1 MFIHVDPNSK
11 LAKVILVLGIPFW
24 VTMLWFEMGEIELSF
39 ESTKWPVANGTILKS
54 QVETHTDVHGI
65 PHSTAK
71 IEYAYQVNGRRFEND
86 KLAFQLVRSHIT
98 RASAEKEAAA
108 WPQGKAAA
116 VHYDPMHPAVS
127 CLEPGGI
134 GWTDCTFCLLASFGL
149 VIGTR
154 TATVAL
160 GRFWAARRST
170 EADFASSVN

>member
-24 VTMLWFEMGEIELSF
+24 VTMLWFVMGEIELSF
-39 ESTKWPVANGTILKS
+39 QSTKWPVANGTILKS

-71 IEYAYQVNGRRFEND
+71 IEYAYQVNGRRFENENW
-86 KLAFQLVRSHIT
+86 LSIRSWPFD

-108 WPQGKAAA
+108 WPPGNPPQCITIRFTR
-116 VHYDPMHPAVS
+116 PFPAWSPAERLDKWHVS
-127 CLEPGGI
+127 
-134 GWTDCTFCLLASFGL
+134 LLASFGL

-160 GRFWAARRST
+160 GRFGRNDERPIRISR
-170 EADFASSVN
+170 